1 MALVMKSSK
10 GALRHRLMQLIDEL
24 KAQDRVVINNAVN
37 YAEEM
42 HDGFFRKSTKEGG
55 RPELYIVHPLKV
67 ALIVLDELGL
77 KDPDALSVA
86 LLHDVLEQT
95 SAPITAADI
104 ENKFGRGVALGVS
117 VLTRPKPDP
126 NIPREDQLATF
137 YDRVRRSHV
146 MTRLICLADRLD
158 NMRDSLDLFDEEFQR
173 RYLEETLKVH
183 LPLAEE
189 TDPYLFNE
197 LRTVCDQLTHSL
209 SVA

>member
-1 MALVMKSSK
+1 MKSSK

-42 HDGFFRKSTKEGG
+42 HDGFFRKSTKQGG
-55 RPELYIVHPLKV
+55 RPEPYIVHPLKV
-67 ALIVLDELGL
+67 ALVVLDELGL

-86 LLHDVLEQT
+86 LLHDVLEHTFQ
-95 SAPITAADI
+95 PITAADL
-104 ENKFGRGVALGVS
+104 EERFGRSVALGVS

-126 NIPREDQLATF
+126 NMPRDDQLATF
-137 YDRVRRSHV
+137 YDRIRRAHV
-146 MTRLICLADRLD
+146 LTRLICLADRLD

-173 RYLEETLKVH
+173 TYLEETLKVH

-189 TDPYLFNE
+189 TDPYLFSE
-197 LRTVCDQLTHSL
+197 LRTVCEQLTHSL